1 MMFTLQPQLWSGS
14 FVVRAAEKKRAFYSP
29 SFVDIE

>member
-1 MMFTLQPQLWSGS
+1 MFTLQPQLWSGS
-14 FVVRAAEKKRAFYSP
+14 FIMGAVEKKMAFSSP